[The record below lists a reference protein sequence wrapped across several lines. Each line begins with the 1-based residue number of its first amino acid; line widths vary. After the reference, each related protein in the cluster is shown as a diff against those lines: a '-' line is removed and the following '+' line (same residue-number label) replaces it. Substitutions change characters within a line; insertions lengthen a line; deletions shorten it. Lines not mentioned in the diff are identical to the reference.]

1 MTNEYENPTYYA
13 IIPAN
18 VRYDKRLT
26 ADEKLMYGEITALS
40 SKTGECWA
48 TNQYFANLYDVD
60 KATISRRI
68 SKLVNCGYIT
78 NQLIYKEGSK
88 EVDRRVLSINT
99 IPIDAT
105 VNTPIDNSVN
115 TPIDGTVKDNN
126 INIFNNINTNN
137 TISKDIVTNSNE
149 LVNDDGG
156 RVLNGEKD
164 FDKYISVLNFSQS
177 NVDAE
182 QAFTPKS
189 DTPKPKRKKTKP
201 EDNPYTKSKTIIAD
215 YINSLSY
222 PDDIKTALIDWYND
236 VLKAKKKSLPQM
248 RMIVEDMAND
258 MGNDYDRIRKAIR
271 HSHKN
276 GYQAVYEP
284 SKPKYN
290 NNQQINTMNFKQ
302 PTKKITM
309 ADVIPFDEEP
319 KSNRIVI

>member
-60 KATISRRI
+60 KATVSRRI

-99 IPIDAT
+99 LPIDAT

-137 TISKDIVTNSNE
+137 TLSKDKANSNE
-149 LVNDDGG
+149 FSVIDGG

-164 FDKYISVLNFSQS
+164 FDKYICSLKNSQTS
-177 NVDAE
+177 E
-182 QAFTPKS
+182 GES
-189 DTPKPKRKKTKP
+189 KPKKRGRKKASDP
-201 EDNPYTKSKTIIAD
+201 EVVIS
-215 YINSLSY
+215 YIYSLQY
-222 PDDIKTALIDWYND
+222 PDNVKNLLLDWYNSKSVD
-236 VLKAKKKSLPQM
+236 IKGKLTTKQLEDKLSVLEGLVNKDINLMAQSIQNAITYQWKAFYY
-248 RMIVEDMAND
+248 N
-258 MGNDYDRIRKAIR
+258 
-271 HSHKN
+271 
-276 GYQAVYEP
+276 
-284 SKPKYN
+284 KPKYN
-290 NNQQINTMNFKQ
+290 NNQINTINFKQ

-309 ADVIPFDEEP
+309 EDVIPFDKDP
-319 KSNRIVI
+319 DVQWL